1 LESEGK
7 SWVKVGITIVS
18 KPGAR
23 GRGLALQIPKKTCD
37 AYELWGAE
45 MAEFKLERVL
55 KAVRVQEVEA

>member
-1 LESEGK
+1 
-7 SWVKVGITIVS
+7 VKVGITIVS